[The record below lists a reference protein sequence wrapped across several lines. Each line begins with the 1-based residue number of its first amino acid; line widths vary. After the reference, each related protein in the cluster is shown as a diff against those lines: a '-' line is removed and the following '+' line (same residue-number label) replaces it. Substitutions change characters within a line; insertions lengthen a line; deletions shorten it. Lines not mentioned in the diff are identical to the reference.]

1 MIMKNIILWL
11 RRFVMIYGIIM
22 ICTFFMCLLF
32 NPTSQ
37 LPVVAFFG
45 RIIVFT
51 LLGMATMVV
60 YYSKDE
66 LTKGAW
72 WGRTMLHMLV
82 LEAVFMPL
90 AHHWGFWY
98 GRLDAVIYASFIVLA
113 KVLWHLIDFGI
124 SAKTAADINERIRK
138 RRIERREEIK

>member
-1 MIMKNIILWL
+1 MIMKNIILWV

-51 LLGMATMVV
+51 LLGMATMVA
-60 YYSKDE
+60 YYSRDE

-72 WGRTMLHMLV
+72 LGRTILHLLV
-82 LEAVFMPL
+82 LEAVFMSL
-90 AHHWGFWY
+90 AHHWNFWY
-98 GRLDAVIYASFIVLA
+98 GKLDAVIYALFIVLA
-113 KVLWHLIDFGI
+113 KVLWHLIDYGI
-124 SAKTAADINERIRK
+124 SARTASEINEKIR
-138 RRIERREEIK
+138 ERRRTECGK

>member
-1 MIMKNIILWL
+1 MKLEVEQIDMEKEEEVIVRCHDVGADWVGNVKDA
-11 RRFVMIYGIIM
+11 VMG
-22 ICTFFMCLLF
+22 
-32 NPTSQ
+32 Q

-72 WGRTMLHMLV
+72 LGRTILHLLV

-90 AHHWGFWY
+90 AHHWKFWY
-98 GRLDAVIYASFIVLA
+98 GKLDAVIYASFIVLA
-113 KVLWHLIDFGI
+113 KVLWHLIDYGI
-124 SAKTAADINERIRK
+124 SARTASEINEKIR
-138 RRIERREEIK
+138 ERRRTERGK

>member
-66 LTKGAW
+66 LTKGYV
-72 WGRTMLHMLV
+72 G
-82 LEAVFMPL
+82 
-90 AHHWGFWY
+90 
-98 GRLDAVIYASFIVLA
+98 DARYFTCLS
-113 KVLWHLIDFGI
+113 
-124 SAKTAADINERIRK
+124 
-138 RRIERREEIK
+138 

>member
-1 MIMKNIILWL
+1 MKLEVEQIDMEKEEEVIVRCHDVEADWVGNVKDA
-11 RRFVMIYGIIM
+11 VMG
-22 ICTFFMCLLF
+22 
-32 NPTSQ
+32 Q
-37 LPVVAFFG
+37 LTVVAFFG

-72 WGRTMLHMLV
+72 LGRTILHLLV

-90 AHHWGFWY
+90 AHHWKFWY
-98 GRLDAVIYASFIVLA
+98 GKLDAVIYASFIVLA
-113 KVLWHLIDFGI
+113 KVLWHLIDYGI
-124 SAKTAADINERIRK
+124 GARTASEINEKIR
-138 RRIERREEIK
+138 ERRRTECGK

>member
-1 MIMKNIILWL
+1 MIMKNIILWV
-11 RRFVMIYGIIM
+11 RRFVMLYGIIM

-72 WGRTMLHMLV
+72 LGRTILHLLV

-90 AHHWGFWY
+90 AHHWNFWY
-98 GRLDAVIYASFIVLA
+98 GKLDAVIYASFIVLA
-113 KVLWHLIDFGI
+113 KVLWHLIDYGI
-124 SAKTAADINERIRK
+124 SARTVSEINEKIR
-138 RRIERREEIK
+138 ERRRTECGK

>member
-1 MIMKNIILWL
+1 MKNIILWV

-66 LTKGAW
+66 LTRG
-72 WGRTMLHMLV
+72 GMVRTHDTSPACPRGGFHAARASLELLV
-82 LEAVFMPL
+82 
-90 AHHWGFWY
+90 
-98 GRLDAVIYASFIVLA
+98 
-113 KVLWHLIDFGI
+113 
-124 SAKTAADINERIRK
+124 RK
-138 RRIERREEIK
+138 A

>member
-37 LPVVAFFG
+37 LPVVTFFG

-72 WGRTMLHMLV
+72 WGRTILHLLV
-82 LEAVFMPL
+82 LEVVFMPL

-138 RRIERREEIK
+138 RRLERREEIK